1 VSACERTSVEYK
13 HAGEPG
19 KCAKESERVCRLIPT
34 NIRVHRFAESVSVNK
49 FVNFGCARSLQRVA
63 TAYGRTDRQVR
74 RGPTVAVGYIV
85 KPPEPIYPTSTVL
98 FYARQ
103 MPKKKATS
111 KRKAKQRDEEETL
124 EAAPAESPA
133 PSARRSTRST
143 IHLDDDGPS
152 VTPRSKQVELVES
165 DKTDSAHPFAE
176 KINWYA
182 VCADE
187 RKGVVIEASAFRCSP
202 PRKQP
207 KPSPASP
214 SAYMHVLALS
224 VQATTSLCLSSPSPL
239 QVRVRGA
246 WRPASEAAATVAA
259 ATTTTA
265 AAEVRMCRGG
275 GGCCACARAADG
287 GGDRGRRC
295 RRRDSSSS
303 SSSVGSGQWSVCVR
317 SRRARDARVTRE

>member
-1 VSACERTSVEYK
+1 MSIQIPADTTLRLETNPDGTFILHFDRKRPLGPETTPIEATEITGTRILGELVSACERTSVEYK

-165 DKTDSAHPFAE
+165 DKTDSAHPFA
-176 KINWYA
+176 
-182 VCADE
+182 
-187 RKGVVIEASAFRCSP
+187 
-202 PRKQP
+202 
-207 KPSPASP
+207 
-214 SAYMHVLALS
+214 
-224 VQATTSLCLSSPSPL
+224 
-239 QVRVRGA
+239 
-246 WRPASEAAATVAA
+246 
-259 ATTTTA
+259 
-265 AAEVRMCRGG
+265 
-275 GGCCACARAADG
+275 
-287 GGDRGRRC
+287 
-295 RRRDSSSS
+295 
-303 SSSVGSGQWSVCVR
+303 
-317 SRRARDARVTRE
+317 

>member
-1 VSACERTSVEYK
+1 M
-13 HAGEPG
+13 
-19 KCAKESERVCRLIPT
+19 
-34 NIRVHRFAESVSVNK
+34 
-49 FVNFGCARSLQRVA
+49 
-63 TAYGRTDRQVR
+63 
-74 RGPTVAVGYIV
+74 

-143 IHLDDDGPS
+143 IHLGDDGPS

-207 KPSPASP
+207 KPSPVSP
-214 SAYMHVLALS
+214 SAYMHVLSLS
-224 VQATTSLCLSSPSPL
+224 VQATTSLSASPL
-239 QVRVRGA
+239 SLLSRYEYEERGVRHRRRRRRWRRRRRRRRRRRGG
-246 WRPASEAAATVAA
+246 S
-259 ATTTTA
+259 TA
-265 AAEVRMCRGG
+265 GRRRGG
-275 GGCCACARAADG
+275 G
-287 GGDRGRRC
+287 
-295 RRRDSSSS
+295 
-303 SSSVGSGQWSVCVR
+303 VFF
-317 SRRARDARVTRE
+317 